1 MREFFRDY
9 LLPLALTFGMP
20 TQEFWYEEPDLL
32 WTYRK
37 VYMDKL
43 KFQNELDNQQAW
55 RIGLYVYEAVA
66 VVVHNALRKEGQP
79 AQNYC
84 EKPHEFNSNP
94 KTEEEIMEE
103 EIRKNEELIRESLN
117 RGKSILHPKEVI
129 EGEIRCQ
136 TIM

>member
-1 MREFFRDY
+1 MS
-9 LLPLALTFGMP
+9 

-43 KFQNELDNQQAW
+43 KIKNELDNQQAW
-55 RIGLYVYEAVA
+55 RIGLYVYEAIA

-79 AQNYC
+79 ALHYC
-84 EKPHEFNSNP
+84 EKPYDFNSTP
-94 KTEEEIMEE
+94 KTEQELMEE
-103 EIRKNEELIRESLN
+103 EIRKNEAMIRASLN
-117 RGKSILHPKEVI
+117 RGKNVLHPKAI

-136 TIM
+136 NTM